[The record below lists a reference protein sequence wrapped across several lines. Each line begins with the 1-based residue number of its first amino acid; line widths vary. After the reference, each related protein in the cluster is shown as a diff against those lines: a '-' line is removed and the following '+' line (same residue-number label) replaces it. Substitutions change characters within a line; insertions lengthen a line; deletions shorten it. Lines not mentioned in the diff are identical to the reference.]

1 MHVLITGGSGVIGQE
16 LVKGFLSKGCFV
28 TFTSTSEN
36 NASKILE
43 KFDNYKDKLNATIV
57 EFNDECDVKK
67 FVKENAGKYTH
78 LINNARSLKSVGVE
92 ENGFSSSSN
101 IHKELFMSVTLPY
114 LLSSG
119 FVDTLESIVNISSM
133 YGVVPFNKHLYEDG
147 YNSAPIQYGVAKAAQ
162 IHLTKELAVRFAD
175 KGVKVNTVSFGGVE
189 GRVDDHFKERYAKLC
204 PTGNMLEKDE
214 LFEPVW
220 FVAGGSSKNLT
231 GHNLIVD
238 GGWSVW

>member
-16 LVKGFLSKGCFV
+16 LVKGFLSKGYDV
-28 TFTSTSEN
+28 SFTSTSEDS
-36 NASKILE
+36 AGKVLE
-43 KFDNYKDKLNATIV
+43 RFVDHKDKLRALIV
-57 EFNDECDVKK
+57 EFNHETDVEE
-67 FVKENAGKYTH
+67 FVRENVGKYTH
-78 LINNARSLKSVGVE
+78 LINNARSLKSVVVE

-114 LLSSG
+114 LLSCG
-119 FVDTLESIVNISSM
+119 FVDTLKSIVNISSM
-133 YGVVPFNKHLYEDG
+133 YGVVAFNRNLYEDG
-147 YNSAPIQYGVAKAAQ
+147 YNSSPIQYSIAKAAQ

-175 KGVKVNTVSFGGVE
+175 RGVRVNTVSFGGVE
-189 GRVDDHFKERYAKLC
+189 GRVSDEFKKRYAKLC
-204 PTGNMLEKDE
+204 PAGEMLKKGE

-220 FVAGGSSKNLT
+220 FVSSSVSKSLT